1 MAAPKKA
8 TRKAAPKRVAAPKP
22 VAPIYG
28 RNRTAVNVTVT
39 ALQDSGRLAPAD
51 AARVSMVE
59 SLADAVDADPGN
71 ASLWREFRQALD
83 GLMVERDDG
92 IDEFAAVLGVLQSAM
107 VDPEVSR

>member
-8 TRKAAPKRVAAPKP
+8 TGKAASKRVAVPKP
-22 VAPIYG
+22 PAPIYG
-28 RNRTAVNVTVT
+28 RNRTAVNVTVL
-39 ALQDSGRLAPAD
+39 ALQDSGRLSPAD

-107 VDPEVSR
+107 VNPEVSR